1 MRPLL
6 SVKTQLSPPRV
17 QYSRERLCQ
26 DTFAAPLHTP
36 NLSSKTSAMAA
47 EHFVSAIQ
55 RLLYRSSH
63 FKGLFFFFFNGFI
76 TNKSSNE
83 MAAAQEAMLRPVTW
97 GDAGGHGADTRNH
110 PVGMH
115 GDEFDK
121 MFGAAGMG
129 GHETQRQTRASV
141 PAGPVRDL
149 RGVEQQQID
158 SYTSSHER
166 IYYELEQQGHA
177 RQMPAEPETGYLHP
191 DTLMPMPRGASVHR
205 GERPVDGGWAVG
217 FVVADGGVIR
227 KIVPQAPADRA
238 ELVQESTEGV
248 WEGKCCVGDRVNS
261 SLPLLAPL
269 AAFWITPMQP
279 STCPTGFCNGVTDT
293 WLSSCCSA
301 VLCQRLWRW
310 TEKASALE
318 WRRRLSHRCSA
329 RRRPGQVRYA
339 SR

>member
-1 MRPLL
+1 
-6 SVKTQLSPPRV
+6 
-17 QYSRERLCQ
+17 
-26 DTFAAPLHTP
+26 
-36 NLSSKTSAMAA
+36 
-47 EHFVSAIQ
+47 
-55 RLLYRSSH
+55 
-63 FKGLFFFFFNGFI
+63 
-76 TNKSSNE
+76 

-301 VLCQRLWRW
+301 VLCQCPKIVEVDGEGIGVGM
-310 TEKASALE
+310 EKKAFAQVLGKATARTSAL
-318 WRRRLSHRCSA
+318 RLTLV
-329 RRRPGQVRYA
+329 RPAKVFSILPAILG
-339 SR
+339 SGL